1 MATPV
6 QEEGATALK
15 NIKETAEI
23 KESQGE
29 EEALIK
35 QTADLLAELRK
46 KNYIPANN
54 AESKVTITMSSS
66 LENLKVSVMV

>member
-46 KNYIPANN
+46 KNYIPVNN

-66 LENLKVSVMV
+66 LENLKVSVIV

>member
-46 KNYIPANN
+46 KNYIPVNN
-54 AESKVTITMSSS
+54 AENKVTITMSSS
-66 LENLKVSVMV
+66 LENLKVSVIV